1 MMLTPQ
7 LVGRAENA
15 HRPVLDRILA
25 GTGTSRDQ
33 WVALM
38 LTASAGGTV
47 DRRTLAGHL
56 TDALKVDAGTAEA
69 AIAGLTGAGLL
80 ADDPDARVGL
90 TGAGRAHHARIR
102 SAVDDVVA
110 RVYGDIPAADLATA
124 GRVLALVTERLNAL
138 R

>member
-1 MMLTPQ
+1 MSH
-7 LVGRAENA
+7 VIVVEDDAVNA
-15 HRPVLDRILA
+15 TLFRTLLERRCGCRV
-25 GTGTSRDQ
+25 T
-33 WVALM
+33 